1 MKKKKKNNS
10 HTSLREEGAEAVVG
24 VGLLALLSEESIGLS
39 TSLVPLKK
47 IGVRLPESTLGA
59 PHEFDLHSN
68 IPGYRAPD
76 STARK
81 S

>member
-1 MKKKKKNNS
+1 MKKKINS
-10 HTSLREEGAEAVVG
+10 HTSLREESAEAVVG
-24 VGLLALLSEESIGLS
+24 VGLLALLSEESIRLS
-39 TSLVPLKK
+39 IWLVPPQENRGTAARVD
-47 IGVRLPESTLGA
+47 IGRL
-59 PHEFDLHSN
+59 PHEFALQSN